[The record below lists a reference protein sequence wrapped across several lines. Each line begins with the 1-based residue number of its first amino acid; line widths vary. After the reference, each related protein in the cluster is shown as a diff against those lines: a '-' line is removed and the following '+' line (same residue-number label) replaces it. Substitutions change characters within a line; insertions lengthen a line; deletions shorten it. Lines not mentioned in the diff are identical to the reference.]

1 VGPPFRVFENG
12 CQQVYSSLDR
22 HPIDSVGWAF
32 ALDTVLEFVD
42 REARQASKRRKMFC
56 PSCGKEIPEESRF
69 CLGCGKEIHVIAV
82 PAVVPSAPTRLP
94 EIRRSFG
101 GLRVL
106 LIILAGLIV
115 IAGVVVYHDS
125 TTSRASGATAIVA
138 GASATGPIAP
148 AAKLA
153 QSPAPVKLSPGEI
166 ASKYADSVVVLENYN
181 DQGQKTLQGSGF
193 ISSPDGVLLTNYHV
207 IRGASRMVA
216 RTHDQSIHDVDY
228 VIAFDMQHDIAA
240 LKMSGGALPS
250 VHLGDSMAIKTG
262 DHVTVLGAPLG
273 LESTLSDG
281 IISAVREAGSFR
293 IFQTS
298 APISHG
304 SSGGPL
310 FDDYGNVIALA
321 VATMATGENLNFAV
335 PIDLAKTLLKSER
348 QISFAELLSSTAV
361 HQSILTS
368 TISVPPQ
375 VMTLDIAVPQQGGVL
390 AGSFSIAGGMGNDLG
405 VSLVANNGGI
415 LWNGGLIQR
424 SGSLNLPL
432 RGGRYQLI
440 LNNKM
445 GPFWV
450 SSKTVSGTIELS
462 YYR

>member
-1 VGPPFRVFENG
+1 
-12 CQQVYSSLDR
+12 
-22 HPIDSVGWAF
+22 
-32 ALDTVLEFVD
+32 
-42 REARQASKRRKMFC
+42 MFC

-69 CLGCGKEIHVIAV
+69 CLGCGKAIHVIAA
-82 PAVVPSAPTRLP
+82 PAVASPASTGLP
-94 EIRRSFG
+94 ETRRSPRG
-101 GLRVL
+101 VRLA
-106 LIILAGLIV
+106 LIIFAGLIL
-115 IAGVVVYHDS
+115 IAGVVVYHGA
-125 TTSRASGATAIVA
+125 TTSRASGAT
-138 GASATGPIAP
+138 PIAATTTKP
-148 AAKLA
+148 N
-153 QSPAPVKLSPGEI
+153 QPPAPVKLSPGEI

-181 DQGQKTLQGSGF
+181 DQGQKTSQGSGF

-207 IRGASRMVA
+207 IRGAFRMVA

-228 VIAFDMQHDIAA
+228 VIGFDMQHDIAV

-250 VHLGDSMAIKTG
+250 VHLGNSMAVKTG
-262 DHVTVLGAPLG
+262 DHITVLGAPLG

-310 FDDYGNVIALA
+310 FDDYGNVIGLA
-321 VATMATGENLNFAV
+321 VATIETGENLNFAV
-335 PIDLAKTLLKSER
+335 PIDSAKTLLKAEH
-348 QISFAELLSSTAV
+348 QIRFAELLSSTAV

-368 TISVPPQ
+368 TISIPPQ
-375 VMTLDIAVPQQGGVL
+375 VMALEIAVPQQGGVL
-390 AGSFSIAGGMGNDLG
+390 AGSFSIVGGFGNDLG
-405 VSLVANNGGI
+405 VSLIANNGGVM
-415 LWNGGLIQR
+415 WGGGIIQN
-424 SGSLNLPL
+424 SGNLNVPL
-432 RGGRYQLI
+432 RGGRYRLV

-450 SSKTVSGTIELS
+450 SPKTLSGTIELS